1 MEKSEPRPPLGLRWK
16 RFAQSLLTFV
26 IAAVAALLIGEA
38 LVFTL
43 HRDRVPIFP
52 RYVTDVR
59 YGGFHVRRNVPDARY
74 RHKSVDGVWEFTI
87 NRNGFRDT
95 CDFAYEKPEGRRRVL
110 VLGDSYTIGYEVHQ
124 EEAYPSILES
134 YLRRRGFDVE
144 VLNAGMSGSSTAEEL
159 VFLEQEGVRYRPD
172 VVVVGFYKND
182 LEDNIKAGL
191 YRVDAGELT
200 LNRTEYIPAIR
211 IRNRLNA
218 FPPYRW
224 LSQHS
229 YLHNY
234 LNNVATNYFKKKVL
248 KEGLVAIS
256 DGSEGGTAD
265 VEEYM
270 TELGRAVIEK
280 IYEVA
285 HTHGADVILL
295 EIPSREYT
303 RSFPW
308 RGDSDL
314 GTLADVYVEAVPLL
328 SEYEGLTG
336 FRRPHGQG
344 HLTPFVH
351 LIVGVELGRIT
362 SELFSAE

>member
-1 MEKSEPRPPLGLRWK
+1 M
-16 RFAQSLLTFV
+16 
-26 IAAVAALLIGEA
+26 
-38 LVFTL
+38 
-43 HRDRVPIFP
+43 
-52 RYVTDVR
+52 
-59 YGGFHVRRNVPDARY
+59 
-74 RHKSVDGVWEFTI
+74 
-87 NRNGFRDT
+87 
-95 CDFAYEKPEGRRRVL
+95 L

-200 LNRTEYIPAIR
+200 LNRTEYIPAVR